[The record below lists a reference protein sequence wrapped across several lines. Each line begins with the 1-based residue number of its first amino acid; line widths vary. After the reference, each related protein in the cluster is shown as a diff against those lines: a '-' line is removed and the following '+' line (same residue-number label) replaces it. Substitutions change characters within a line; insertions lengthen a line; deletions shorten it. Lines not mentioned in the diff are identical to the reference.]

1 MKRYIT
7 LVIIAVSLFVPSV
20 VLAAPSSVDR
30 ITDRIEPLIKT
41 DFIRAVYFNAT
52 STTATST
59 FAGKLK
65 LGSFS
70 ALPQIIGPDE
80 DTGFHF
86 DGPDVLSF
94 HTGGQTRMT
103 INSLGNVGIA
113 TSAPYARFSVVGDV
127 AASNFA
133 ATSTNATSTFQ
144 GNVVLSPDGQNPFG
158 FAVSP
163 LVVEGP
169 LAGPYQMIIAN
180 TLSSSVS
187 LAGITIGNNKF
198 RNPGFTADYYCGF
211 YMASDS
217 YNLAGFNG
225 ILPNGG
231 AVFCKDGPITIGS
244 ATSTAGPEIRFQATG
259 MDSGNVD
266 AVIEGSTGNF
276 GIGTTSPYAKL
287 SIHPLATDTQR
298 TLFAIASSTATATST
313 HMVVLNNGSVG
324 LATTSPSGR
333 FAVTYDPSLTTERRE
348 FFILNGVGLV
358 NRYDNSAIDNMRLQN
373 FSAQASTS
381 MGTAIRFDLS
391 AQSGGVVTQIHAGT
405 IAVVRSQD
413 WTSTVSSQNSAITF
427 STRNGTGGVGE
438 RMRIG
443 PSGLVG
449 INTSP
454 LGRLDVAGTS
464 ASTLTSF
471 DGERMISVINT
482 STTTNNAQGIAFRS
496 RSLNGTTVSG
506 AELLAVNT
514 ARTTFGLT
522 SDLAILT
529 TTDSTKTEKM
539 RVTSVGMVGI
549 GTTTPYAQLS
559 ASTTNST
566 FPAAA
571 FYNQSTGPILYGATT
586 GSDFGTLYSS
596 GNQTPTLTLQGSDR
610 SVTLRTNSNILEVLG
625 SYQIAKN
632 SSATTNSGLLFV
644 NNAAST
650 NYGNIGIESGN
661 SNMVF
666 TNSVSNGH
674 FVFSGTGTSNFGIG
688 TTTPSTLFSVGQS
701 GSATS
706 SIFLDSTSGKGGCI
720 VVKDAGGTGY
730 TYITTKDGV
739 LTAST
744 VPCN

>member
-65 LGSFS
+65 IGSFS

-180 TLSSSVS
+180 TLNSSVS

-287 SIHPLATDTQR
+287 SIHPLATDTQT

-313 HMVVLNNGSVG
+313 HMVVLNDGRVG

-358 NRYDNSAIDNMRLQN
+358 NRYDSSASDNMRLQN
-373 FSAQASTS
+373 FSAQASSTI
-381 MGTAIRFDLS
+381 GAAIRFDLS
-391 AQSGGVVTQIHAGT
+391 AQSGGAVTQVNAGS
-405 IAVVRSQD
+405 IAIVRTQD
-413 WTSTVSSQNSAITF
+413 WTSTASSQNSSLSF
-427 STRNGTGGVGE
+427 STRNGTTGVGE

-443 PSGLVG
+443 PSGLVSMG
-449 INTSP
+449 VVTST
-454 LGRLDVAGTS
+454 LGRLDVSGTS
-464 ASTLTSF
+464 GSTNLTSF

-496 RSLNGTTVSG
+496 LSLGGSTRSGV
-506 AELLAVNT
+506 ELLAVNT
-514 ARTTFGLT
+514 SRTTSGIT
-522 SDLAILT
+522 SDFAILT
-529 TTDSTKTEKM
+529 NADGTFSEKM
-539 RVTSVGMVGI
+539 RVTSVGRVGI
-549 GTTTPYAQLS
+549 GTTTPNTLLQVSSTAPIISLTDTTNLS
-559 ASTTNST
+559 HWNLENLDGALTFSTTSSALVRTATNALTLLNNGNLGIASSSPSALLTLGVSGTATST
-566 FPAAA
+566 F
-571 FYNQSTGPILYGATT
+571 YHG
-586 GSDFGTLYSS
+586 
-596 GNQTPTLTLQGSDR
+596 
-610 SVTLRTNSNILEVLG
+610 
-625 SYQIAKN
+625 
-632 SSATTNSGLLFV
+632 
-644 NNAAST
+644 
-650 NYGNIGIESGN
+650 
-661 SNMVF
+661 
-666 TNSVSNGH
+666 
-674 FVFSGTGTSNFGIG
+674 SGTGKGSCIIMADVDGSGVTYLVANDG
-688 TTTPSTLFSVGQS
+688 T
-701 GSATS
+701 
-706 SIFLDSTSGKGGCI
+706 
-720 VVKDAGGTGY
+720 
-730 TYITTKDGV
+730 